1 LPHTA
6 GMIRILV
13 TLATTVLIPF
23 AVCYY
28 FAPVSTMN
36 FLHWVENFIM
46 TGRGQGDNIV
56 HSIQY

>member
-1 LPHTA
+1 
-6 GMIRILV
+6 MIRILV